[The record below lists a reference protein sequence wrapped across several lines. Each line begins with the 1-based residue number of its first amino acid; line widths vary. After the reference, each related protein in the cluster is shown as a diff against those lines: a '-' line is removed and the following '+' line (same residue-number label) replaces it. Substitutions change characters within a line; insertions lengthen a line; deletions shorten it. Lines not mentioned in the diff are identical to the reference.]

1 MRLYRIEL
9 YKLCRKKLFAVGI
22 VCIFSVLTLLFCQRV
37 GAARSTINGIEYHG
51 YEAVMADRQITEEF
65 TGILTDDV
73 IQQIAVNYGFPQRV
87 VKYYGFSDGNFLN
100 NFVAT
105 YASDGYLNDWED
117 YRIASKT
124 IPLADTI
131 LRELREMSGQEI
143 WFAYYGEWKSYPEWY
158 YLGMIM
164 VSIFILCIVS
174 TTFADEEQSNTKQL
188 LFTTQEGPAKDICAK
203 IAAAFTLAIGL
214 WLAVTAFS
222 LLLYGIVYGT
232 DSFGCPSILVVDFS
246 EPLISFGT
254 LLTQSMFLSLLGILE
269 LCTVTLL
276 ISAYSRS
283 NFVSVAV
290 CAFCWAI
297 PLLSMMV
304 LRGII
309 HILLASSLE
318 QSVLSVCS
326 RILFPFQLM
335 VYAAPLYLIHFDIS
349 SELDAV
355 SFNQGFNAFC
365 IIVLLASAVAL
376 FCIAG
381 AYRRYRKG

>member
-9 YKLCRKKLFAVGI
+9 YKLCRKKLFAAGI
-22 VCIFSVLTLLFCQRV
+22 VCVFSVLTLLFCQRV
-37 GAARSTINGIEYHG
+37 GAARSTINDIEYHG

-73 IQQIAVNYGFPQRV
+73 IQQIVVKYGFPQRV
-87 VKYYGFSDGNFLN
+87 VKYYGFSDSNFLN

-117 YRIASKT
+117 YRIATKA
-124 IPLADTI
+124 IPLADTALNG
-131 LRELREMSGQEI
+131 LRETTGQEL
-143 WFAYYGEWKSYPEWY
+143 WFAYYGEWESYPEWY
-158 YLGMIM
+158 YLGMIL
-164 VSIFILCIVS
+164 VSIFVLCVVS
-174 TTFADEEQSNTKQL
+174 TTFADEEQNKTKPL
-188 LFTTQEGPAKDICAK
+188 LFTTQEGPVKDIGAK
-203 IAAAFTLAIGL
+203 IAAAFTLAVGL
-214 WLAVTAFS
+214 WLTVTVYS

-232 DSFGCPSILVVDFS
+232 DSFRCLADLVVDFS
-246 EPLISFGT
+246 EPSVSFGT
-254 LLTQSMFLSLLGILE
+254 LLAQSMFLSLLGILE
-269 LCTVTLL
+269 LCTVTLF

-283 NFVSVAV
+283 TFVSVSV

-297 PLLSMMV
+297 PFLSTMV

-335 VYAAPLYLIHFDIS
+335 IYAAPLYLIHYDIS

-355 SFNQGFNAFC
+355 SSNQGINAFF
-365 IIVLLASAVAL
+365 IIGLLASVVAL
-376 FCIAG
+376 LCIAG

>member
-9 YKLCRKKLFAVGI
+9 YKLCRKKLFAAGI
-22 VCIFSVLTLLFCQRV
+22 VCVFSVLTLLFCQRV
-37 GAARSTINGIEYHG
+37 GAARSTINDIEYHG

-73 IQQIAVNYGFPQRV
+73 IQQIVAKYGFPQRV
-87 VKYYGFSDGNFLN
+87 VKYYGFSDSNFLN

-117 YRIASKT
+117 YRIATKA
-124 IPLADTI
+124 IPLADTALNG
-131 LRELREMSGQEI
+131 LRETTGQEL
-143 WFAYYGEWKSYPEWY
+143 WFAYYGEWESYPEWY

-164 VSIFILCIVS
+164 VSIFVLCVVS
-174 TTFADEEQSNTKQL
+174 TTFADEEQNKTKPL
-188 LFTTQEGPAKDICAK
+188 LFTTQEGPVKDIGAK
-203 IAAAFTLAIGL
+203 IAAAFTLAVGL
-214 WLAVTAFS
+214 WLTVTVYS

-232 DSFGCPSILVVDFS
+232 DSFRCLADLVVDFS
-246 EPLISFGT
+246 EPSISFGT
-254 LLTQSMFLSLLGILE
+254 LLAQSMFLNLLGILE
-269 LCTVTLL
+269 LCTVTLF

-283 NFVSVAV
+283 TFVSVSV

-297 PLLSMMV
+297 PFLSTTV

-335 VYAAPLYLIHFDIS
+335 IYAAPLYLIHYDIS

-355 SFNQGFNAFC
+355 SSNQGINAFF
-365 IIVLLASAVAL
+365 IIGLLASVVAL
-376 FCIAG
+376 LCIAG